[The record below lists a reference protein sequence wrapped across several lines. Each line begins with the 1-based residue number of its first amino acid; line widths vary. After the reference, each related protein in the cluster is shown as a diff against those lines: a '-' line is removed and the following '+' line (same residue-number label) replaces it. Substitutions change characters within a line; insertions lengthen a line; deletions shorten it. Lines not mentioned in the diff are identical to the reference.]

1 MKAKKS
7 TYKPKSRKDLSNPN
21 NKLSHKRLL
30 SKAGVEA
37 YNGKY
42 TIKDLGDGRIK
53 LISQK

>member
-1 MKAKKS
+1 MKTKKS

-21 NKLSHKRLL
+21 NKLTHKRLL
-30 SKAGVEA
+30 SKAGVES

-53 LISQK
+53 LNSDR